1 VTGLAASLCLVTAAL
16 VVAWPARSPRARQ
29 RRLGLMH
36 RPLLRWRERIGPVR
50 VRDVYRGLVT
60 GRGRWAVAVLGGA
73 LGLGAGGPVAA
84 VVLAVYGAMA
94 CRILA
99 DRERQRLVRQARA
112 RALDALGVLAA
123 ELRAGLPPVA
133 ADASV
138 VGFALRQTPSP
149 LVAASPHD
157 GSASADPLAA
167 RAAAAVSLAESTG
180 APLADLLER
189 IEADARASDRAVAA
203 AHAQSAGARATAWL
217 LAGLPVA
224 GIALGYGIG
233 ADPLRV
239 LLHTPVGAGC
249 ALVAMA
255 LQFAG
260 LAWTNRLAK
269 GVVTP

>member
-1 VTGLAASLCLVTAAL
+1 VTGLAASVCLVTAAL
-16 VVAWPARSPRARQ
+16 AVAWPARSPRARQ
-29 RRLGLMH
+29 RRLGLAH
-36 RPLLRWRERIGPVR
+36 PPLIRWRERIGPVG
-50 VRDVYRGLVT
+50 VRDVYGRLVS
-60 GRGRWAVAVLGGA
+60 GGGRWAVVALVAA
-73 LGLGAGGPVAA
+73 LGLVAGGPVAA
-84 VVLAVYGAMA
+84 VVVAGYGAMVSRA
-94 CRILA
+94 LA
-99 DRERQRLVRQARA
+99 DRERRRVARQARA

-133 ADASV
+133 AEASV
-138 VGFALRQTPSP
+138 VGFALRGAP

-157 GSASADPLAA
+157 GPAPTDSLAA

-189 IEADARASDRAVAA
+189 MEADARASDRAAA
-203 AHAQSAGARATAWL
+203 VAHAQSAGARATAWL

-224 GIALGYGIG
+224 GLALGYGIG

-249 ALVAMA
+249 ALAAMA
-255 LQFAG
+255 LQLAG
-260 LAWTNRLAK
+260 LAWSNRLAK